1 MQFDSTAFPKDWF
14 EGLNTKSMQ
23 CRGTVQENWMFFDYL
38 FQGFPYTRANSFNL
52 AFSSLD
58 VGCLTAFYQTFH
70 NERFEQFQCHFF
82 RQTTLVHFKFRT
94 YYDNGT
100 TRVVNTFTKQVLTE
114 TTLFTFKHIGQGFQW
129 TVTRT
134 CYRTTTATI
143 IDQCVNSF
151 LKHTFFVAHDDIRS
165 T

>member
-1 MQFDSTAFPKDWF
+1 MQFDSTAFPKNWF
-14 EGLNTKSMQ
+14 KGLNTKSMQ

-38 FQGFPYTRANSFNL
+38 FQGFPYTRTDSFYL
-52 AFSSLD
+52 AFSSLNI
-58 VGCLTAFYQTFH
+58 GCLTTLYQTFH

-114 TTLFTFKHIGQGFQW
+114 TTLFTFKHIGQGF
-129 TVTRT
+129 
-134 CYRTTTATI
+134 
-143 IDQCVNSF
+143 
-151 LKHTFFVAHDDIRS
+151 
-165 T
+165 